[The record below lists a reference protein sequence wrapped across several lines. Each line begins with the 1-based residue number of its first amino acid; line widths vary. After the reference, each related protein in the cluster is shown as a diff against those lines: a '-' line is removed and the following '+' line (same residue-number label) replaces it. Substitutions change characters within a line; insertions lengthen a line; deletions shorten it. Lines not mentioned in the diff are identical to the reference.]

1 MGAAL
6 SGKGGSSPA
15 SHTFASGPPPH
26 DEPASQTR
34 RRRHMF
40 PPMLRGLPI
49 LNWMT
54 RAATLV
60 VVAAFLLRAAI
71 PQGFMPEVNRVTGEI
86 TVAICSGDGAHK
98 TMTIAVPV
106 EKPAKPA
113 SRTCDY
119 AVAMAAIL
127 PPHATVAEAAQAHV
141 FKTALTAQPQ
151 APPAQPWPAHA
162 PPTGPP
168 AQA

>member
-1 MGAAL
+1 
-6 SGKGGSSPA
+6 
-15 SHTFASGPPPH
+15 
-26 DEPASQTR
+26 
-34 RRRHMF
+34 
-40 PPMLRGLPI
+40 
-49 LNWMT
+49 MT

-71 PQGFMPEVNRVTGEI
+71 PQGFMPEANRVTGEI
-86 TVAICSGDGAHK
+86 TVTICSGDGTHK
-98 TMTIAVPV
+98 SMTIAVPV

-127 PPHATVAEAAQAHV
+127 PPHASVAQAAQLHV
-141 FKTALTAQPQ
+141 FKTALVAEPQ
-151 APPAQPWPAHA
+151 APPAQPWAAHA

>member
-1 MGAAL
+1 M
-6 SGKGGSSPA
+6 P
-15 SHTFASGPPPH
+15 
-26 DEPASQTR
+26 
-34 RRRHMF
+34 
-40 PPMLRGLPI
+40 RGFPI
-49 LNWMT
+49 LSWMT
-54 RAATLV
+54 RAATMV
-60 VVAAFLLRAAI
+60 VLAAFILRAAI

-86 TVAICSGDGAHK
+86 TVTICSGDGAHK

-127 PPHATVAEAAQAHV
+127 APHTTVAEAAQAHV
-141 FKTALTAQPQ
+141 FKTALVAQPRAPLRQ
-151 APPAQPWPAHA
+151 AWSASA

-168 AQA
+168 AHA